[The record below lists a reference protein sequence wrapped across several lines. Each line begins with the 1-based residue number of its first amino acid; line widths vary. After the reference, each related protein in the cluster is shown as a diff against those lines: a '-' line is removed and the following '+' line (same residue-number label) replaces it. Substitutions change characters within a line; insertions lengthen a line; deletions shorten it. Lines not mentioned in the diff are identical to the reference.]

1 MRLMAYNSKAKIK
14 ILYLLKIFQ
23 EETDAEHGL
32 TMSQILER
40 LDEYSCRT
48 KKYLRRYQSAS

>member
-1 MRLMAYNSKAKIK
+1 MRLVAYNSKAKIK

-40 LDEYSCRT
+40 LDEYGIH
-48 KKYLRRYQSAS
+48 AE